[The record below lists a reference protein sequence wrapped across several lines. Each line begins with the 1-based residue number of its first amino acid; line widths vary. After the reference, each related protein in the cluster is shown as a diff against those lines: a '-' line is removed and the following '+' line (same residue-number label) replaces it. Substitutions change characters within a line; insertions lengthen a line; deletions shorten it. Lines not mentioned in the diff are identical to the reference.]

1 MLIDVSVAIGLSVL
15 MHVAW
20 NLMARHQPRDAEPLW
35 WVLLAHIVL
44 LGPWGL
50 YCLFSEVQ
58 WNVQFATLLC
68 TSALS
73 NAVYFFALTRA
84 YRHAP
89 VALVYPLVRSSP
101 LLIAIWGW
109 LFFAENSGPA
119 GWLGIALNVAGLL
132 LMASTGR
139 KSSEGRALPWAMLA
153 MLATSLYSLSD
164 KLATGHVASF
174 GGLMGYITIGYLTA
188 WVVMSLRLRVDSGR
202 WIPPVRIGFGVMI
215 AGGLCVG
222 TAYALVIHAMRFLP
236 AAEVVAYS
244 NAGIVIAILFS
255 VVVFKE
261 YAHWRQRFAGALLI
275 CAGLF
280 SLAAGR
286 SGIV

>member
-1 MLIDVSVAIGLSVL
+1 MPIGVTVAIGLSVL
-15 MHVAW
+15 MHVTW

-58 WNVQFATLLC
+58 WNAQFAVLLC

-84 YRHAP
+84 YSHAP

-109 LFFAENSGPA
+109 FFFAESLGA
-119 GWLGIALNVAGLL
+119 SAWLGIALNVAGLL

-139 KSSEGRALPWAMLA
+139 RSSEGRALPWAMLA
-153 MLATSLYSLSD
+153 MLATSIYSLSD

-174 GGLMGYITIGYLTA
+174 GGLMGYITVGYLTA
-188 WVVMSLRLRVDSGR
+188 WVMMSFRLRVDSGR
-202 WIPPVRIGFGVMI
+202 WMPPARIGSGVMI

-222 TAYALVIHAMRFLP
+222 TAYALVIHAMRSLP
-236 AAEVVAYS
+236 PAEVVAYS
-244 NAGIVIAILFS
+244 NAGIVIAIFS
-255 VVVFKE
+255 SIVVFKE
-261 YAHWRQRFAGALLI
+261 YAYWRLRCAGALLI
-275 CAGLF
+275 CAGLL

-286 SGIV
+286 SGLF